1 MSPAGTGED
10 SALGFPHTW
19 VTAVLTPD
27 HSSALEHWLLGR
39 GKEKGRENR
48 RKGAG
53 RLGFI
58 CRQLGNTHRGLQ
70 VTRVAPGSVLAKEQ
84 GRSDVLSE
92 VFSFSSCSP
101 KRAQIRTWQHAFPPQ
116 QKFLQG
122 SMWYEQGLAMG
133 SVYRPRAQ
141 FWVLG
146 DNCLKWVTT
155 GDVIPSKAQSM
166 L

>member
-92 VFSFSSCSP
+92 VFFFSSCSP
-101 KRAQIRTWQHAFPPQ
+101 KRAQIRTWQHSISPSAEVSPR
-116 QKFLQG
+116 KYVV
-122 SMWYEQGLAMG
+122 WAGLG
-133 SVYRPRAQ
+133 HGVSLSTTCT
-141 FWVLG
+141 VLG
-146 DNCLKWVTT
+146 AGWQLLEVGDNRRRDTF
-155 GDVIPSKAQSM
+155 
-166 L
+166 